1 MARLVIAR
9 NERSWRKAGGA
20 GVGDGAPFPRVLRRP
35 VVALLLVLLA
45 AVAGLARAQ
54 EVRPVESAGL
64 VAKLYL
70 PAGEGPHPG
79 VLVLG
84 GSGGGIGWQ
93 EDTAAVL
100 AEHGFAAL
108 ALAHFGMEGLPDGL
122 ELIPLEYFAKAL
134 AALAAEPAVD
144 AARLGVVGVSKGGEA
159 ALLLAS
165 RTPEI
170 RAVVA
175 FVPSSHVFQSIADG
189 WPRTSSWSDGGEPVP
204 FVPYARVE
212 FSNLA
217 ELYAASLEQAGELAA
232 AAAIPVEE
240 IQGPVLLLSGEADTL
255 WPSAAMSEAVVK
267 RLEGNAFSHE
277 VVHVAYP
284 DAGHGISNIRDG
296 VAERLGGT
304 EEGNR
309 KAQLDARE
317 RMLAFLTRHLG
328 AGTAADE
335 AGAGP
340 APSGAGRPGAAP
352 PGDSERFAPVAGLAG
367 SCWAG
372 VFPGT
377 EARDVHCWEWA
388 LDGAFLRDRHE
399 VTSPGGRYA
408 GETFYGWDEAAGV
421 LRFWYF
427 NTLGGVS
434 EGTVRHR
441 DGVWLFDEEYRG
453 GERELELR
461 TSFEQPADDAYRV
474 VIEQRTD
481 SGWEERTR
489 VDFRRAAPPR

>member
-35 VVALLLVLLA
+35 VVALLLVVLA

-64 VAKLYL
+64 VAKLSL

-100 AEHGFAAL
+100 TEHGFAAL
-108 ALAHFGMEGLPDGL
+108 ALAYFGMEGLPDGL

-217 ELYAASLEQAGELAA
+217 ELYAASLEQEDLPAA
-232 AAAIPVEE
+232 AVIPVEE
-240 IQGPVLLLSGEADTL
+240 IGGPVLLLSGEADTL
-255 WPSAAMSEAVVK
+255 WPSAAMSERVVE
-267 RLEGNAFSHE
+267 RLKGKGFRHE

-317 RMLAFLTRHLG
+317 RMLAFLARHLG
-328 AGTAADE
+328 AGPAEGNPAPK
-335 AGAGP
+335 P
-340 APSGAGRPGAAP
+340 APSGEIRPEAAP
-352 PGDSERFAPVAGLAG
+352 
-367 SCWAG
+367 
-372 VFPGT
+372 
-377 EARDVHCWEWA
+377 ARD
-388 LDGAFLRDRHE
+388 F
-399 VTSPGGRYA
+399 
-408 GETFYGWDEAAGV
+408 
-421 LRFWYF
+421 
-427 NTLGGVS
+427 
-434 EGTVRHR
+434 
-441 DGVWLFDEEYRG
+441 
-453 GERELELR
+453 
-461 TSFEQPADDAYRV
+461 
-474 VIEQRTD
+474 
-481 SGWEERTR
+481 
-489 VDFRRAAPPR
+489 

>member
-1 MARLVIAR
+1 MQCSSV
-9 NERSWRKAGGA
+9 
-20 GVGDGAPFPRVLRRP
+20 FPPSRRRP
-35 VVALLLVLLA
+35 FARVAAVAVLLVLLLAVPGA
-45 AVAGLARAQ
+45 AGAQ
-54 EVRPVESAGL
+54 EVRPVEAEGL

-108 ALAHFGMEGLPDGL
+108 ALAYFGMEGLPAGL
-122 ELIPLEYFAKAL
+122 ELIPLEYFEKAL
-134 AALAAEPAVD
+134 AALVADPAVD
-144 AARLGVVGVSKGGEA
+144 AGRLGVVGVSKGGEA

-165 RTPEI
+165 RLPRL

-189 WPRTSSWSDGGEPVP
+189 WPRTSSWSHGGEPLP

-217 ELYAASLEQAGELAA
+217 ELYAASLEEEAAA
-232 AAAIPVEE
+232 AAAIPVEQ
-240 IQGPVLLLSGEADTL
+240 IQGPILLLSGEADTL
-255 WPSAAMSEAVVK
+255 WPSAAMSAAVVE
-267 RLEGNAFSHE
+267 RLERHGFAHE

-284 DAGHGISNIRDG
+284 GAGHGISSIRDG
-296 VAERLGGT
+296 VADRLGGT

-309 KAQLDARE
+309 EAQLDARE
-317 RMLAFLTRHLG
+317 RMLAFLTRHLATPPAEG
-328 AGTAADE
+328 DGSGEADALAE
-335 AGAGP
+335 APPAGA
-340 APSGAGRPGAAP
+340 A
-352 PGDSERFAPVAGLAG
+352 ERFAPVADLAG
-367 SCWAG
+367 ACWAG
-372 VFPGT
+372 TFPGT

-388 LDGAFLRDRHE
+388 LGGAFLRDRHE
-399 VTSPGGRYA
+399 VTSPGGHYA
-408 GETFYGWDEAAGV
+408 GETFYGWDEAEGV

-434 EGTVRHR
+434 EGTVRR
-441 DGVWLFDEEYRG
+441 QDGAWRFDEEYRG
-453 GERELELR
+453 GARELELR
-461 TSFEQPADDAYRV
+461 TTFERPADDVYRV
-474 VIEQRTD
+474 VTEQRTGD
-481 SGWEERTR
+481 GWVERTR
-489 VDFRRAAPPR
+489 VDFRRPPPP